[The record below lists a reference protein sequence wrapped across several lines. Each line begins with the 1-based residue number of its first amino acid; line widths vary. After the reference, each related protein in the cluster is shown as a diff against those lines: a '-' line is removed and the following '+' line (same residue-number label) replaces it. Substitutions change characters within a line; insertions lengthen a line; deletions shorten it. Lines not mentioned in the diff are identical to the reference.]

1 MSPNHYEILGVSQDA
16 TENEIKKAYRKLSLL
31 YHPDRN
37 PSEEAKAKI
46 LEINNAYEVL
56 GDPQQKEGYDAELRF
71 GGPGFRRMDSMD
83 EFQDINQIFNM
94 MFGGG
99 GAPPGFPGGF
109 PGGFHMGGPEIR
121 VFHSGGGGGG
131 RAFHT
136 HFSQSFHSP
145 PPPIETTVEITMEES
160 YHGVSKEITLDR
172 WKLANNVKT
181 VENISFHVQIPPG
194 IEDSEMILFQKNGNE
209 VNEQR
214 GDIHIRVKTVNK
226 TAFRRMGL
234 DLHYNKKIGL
244 KDSLCG
250 FSFEVPHL
258 NGKLLSINNKS
269 NPSIISPGSKKNIPK
284 LGMTKGDQTGNMVIV
299 FEVEFPSSLTPEQME
314 ALAGIL

>member
-16 TENEIKKAYRKLSLL
+16 NDAEIKKAYRKLSLL

-37 PSEEAKAKI
+37 PSEEAKVKI

-56 GDPQQKEGYDAELRF
+56 GDAQQKERYDAELRF
-71 GGPGFRRMDSMD
+71 GGQGFRRMDSMD
-83 EFQDINQIFNM
+83 EFHDINQIFNM

-99 GAPPGFPGGF
+99 GGGPPGFPGGF
-109 PGGFHMGGPEIR
+109 HMGGGGPEIR

-145 PPPIETTVEITMEES
+145 PPPIEAIIEITMEES
-160 YHGVSKEITLDR
+160 YLGVSKEISLDR
-172 WKLANNVKT
+172 WKLVNNVKT
-181 VENISFHVQIPPG
+181 VENISFHAQIPVG
-194 IEDSEMILFQKNGNE
+194 IDDSEIILFQKGGN
-209 VNEQR
+209 VINDQQ
-214 GDIHIRVKTVNK
+214 GDIHIRIKTVNA
-226 TAFRRMGL
+226 TGFRRMGM
-234 DLHYNKKIGL
+234 DLHYHKKISL
-244 KDSLCG
+244 KDALCG

-269 NPSIISPGSKKNIPK
+269 NPSIIQPGSKKTIPK
-284 LGMTKGDQTGNMVIV
+284 LGMIKGENTGNMVID
-299 FEVEFPSSLTPEQME
+299 FEVEFPSSLTPEKME